1 MATLPRRFLIRLLPL
16 LALAG
21 CNPAD
26 YENRMSE
33 AQKLLEYHDELHKI
47 LDGPIDILPTKDG
60 FTTAIFLRPPL
71 GINPRIQNA
80 GMQPVHGLLYQYDR
94 VPTTPPLPEVNPNLV
109 ELHLAYKIEPGKQ
122 PLAEFLDDVQA
133 KLPRPVL
140 QPERKPRRF
149 QARGQKA
156 FEAEVATFSLPDW
169 DYYLVGTT
177 LPTCHVAVVYRA
189 KKGSLPALQK
199 LLDKSAETLAVG
211 EAAQKAHAAFAI
223 DALHRPPR

>member
-1 MATLPRRFLIRLLPL
+1 MATLPRRFLTRLLPL

-21 CNPAD
+21 CNPAE
-26 YENRMSE
+26 YENRMHE

-47 LDGPIDILPTKDG
+47 LDGPVDILPTKDG
-60 FTTAIFLRPPL
+60 AVAAIFLRPPL

-80 GMQPVHGLLYQYDR
+80 DTQPVHGLLYRYDR
-94 VPTTPPLPEVNPNLV
+94 APTTPPSPEPNPALV
-109 ELHLAYKIEPGKQ
+109 EMHLAYQLEPGKQ

-149 QARGQKA
+149 QARGQKG
-156 FEAEVATFSLPDW
+156 FEAETATFSLPDW
-169 DYYLVGTT
+169 DYYLVGTA
-177 LPTCHVAVVYRA
+177 LPGLHVAVVYRT
-189 KKGSLPALQK
+189 KRGSLPSIQK

-211 EAAQKAHAAFAI
+211 EAAEKAHAAFAL
-223 DALHRPPR
+223 DAVHRPPR